1 LEDPE
6 LAGAACDLMH
16 NDYADQQRTQGK
28 GTPSYETPL
37 GRGYRVRLSKFAYIQ
52 PDIQW

>member
-1 LEDPE
+1 
-6 LAGAACDLMH
+6 MH